1 MKKVKS
7 DHVMY
12 KLEREYISHITNR
25 SIADLAAELAYRI
38 DTMND
43 MYDLISMLYDKQIKY
58 LFNNE
63 EFLNLPIIAHYKY
76 KDFDKFFI
84 ETHDS
89 IGGID
94 CYNIISINSANK
106 ECCVCFSSTTPEFEE
121 VTDSEYKIV
130 KDLEPLIEDCLHC
143 ED

>member
-1 MKKVKS
+1 MNKAKPS
-7 DHVMY
+7 HVMY
-12 KLEREYISHITNR
+12 QLEREYISHITNQ
-25 SIADLAAELAYRI
+25 SIADLAAVLAYRI

-89 IGGID
+89 IGEID
-94 CYNIISINSANK
+94 CYNTISINSANK
-106 ECCVCFSSTTPEFEE
+106 ECRVCFSTTPDFEE
-121 VTDSEYKIV
+121 VTDSDYKFV
-130 KDLEPLIEDCLHC
+130 RDLLPLIEECVYDM
-143 ED
+143 D